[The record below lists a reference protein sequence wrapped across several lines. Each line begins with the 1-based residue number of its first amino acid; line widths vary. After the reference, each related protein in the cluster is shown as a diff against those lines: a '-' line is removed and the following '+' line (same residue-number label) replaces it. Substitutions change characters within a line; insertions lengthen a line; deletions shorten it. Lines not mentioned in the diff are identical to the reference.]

1 MGFTVLTLLYINDTD
16 SVVNVGGASRHWRN
30 MSLEKHVAGETR
42 RWRNTSLE
50 KRVGGKQ
57 KFVENY
63 VAILHGVILKIKE
76 AETTIFYHF
85 LSVISVLTGE
95 SIRDKQ
101 CRKNDHWKCTYEPL
115 RVRRARG
122 GRMIN
127 AAKNDHWKCTYEPLR
142 LRKGLEG

>member
-1 MGFTVLTLLYINDTD
+1 MGFTVLTFLYINDTA

-30 MSLEKHVAGETR
+30 KSLEKHVAGETR

-57 KFVENY
+57 KFLENH

-85 LSVISVLTGE
+85 LLLYYPDTNHI
-95 SIRDKQ
+95 
-101 CRKNDHWKCTYEPL
+101 KCTISH
-115 RVRRARG
+115 AG
-122 GRMIN
+122 
-127 AAKNDHWKCTYEPLR
+127 
-142 LRKGLEG
+142 